1 MLREALV
8 KFTRESTARMV
19 IRRVSQSAILINN
32 DNHETSLALTAEEVL
47 GAWGDTPIDDL
58 TESHFA
64 DVLDTGPE
72 IVLLGTG
79 SANVFAPRDLIFA
92 FARRG
97 VGLEV
102 MDTAAA
108 ARTFNVLANEGRK
121 VAAVLYL

>member
-1 MLREALV
+1 MRSYTLKSLSVRLMAV
-8 KFTRESTARMV
+8 
-19 IRRVSQSAILINN
+19 
-32 DNHETSLALTAEEVL
+32 LALLFSASTL
-47 GAWGDTPIDDL
+47 GQDISGNYRL
-58 TESHFA
+58 
-64 DVLDTGPE
+64 DVQQDPGASDCVWSGALQMTQTGGNPGTFN
-72 IVLLGTG
+72 GTG

-108 ARTFNVLANEGRK
+108 ARTFTVLANEGRK

>member
-1 MLREALV
+1 MLREAHV
-8 KFTRESTARMV
+8 KFTRESTARTV
-19 IRRVSQSAILINN
+19 IRRVSEGALLINN
-32 DNHETSLALTAEEVL
+32 DKHETSLALTAEEVL
-47 GAWGDTPIDDL
+47 GAWGDTAIDDL
-58 TESHFA
+58 TESHFEE
-64 DVLDTGPE
+64 VLDTNPE